1 MQNSKE
7 EICMKHTLFF
17 LYLVEACHGLSNFV
31 AACVVGDYGQ
41 AFGEAVTII
50 LQVLQIAKRR
60 SR

>member
-1 MQNSKE
+1 
-7 EICMKHTLFF
+7 MKHTLFF